1 MNPNFYDQDDPIL
14 SREDAIAILD
24 TPDEKL
30 DDLIARAEGLRRKY
44 KGNRVSIHI
53 LTNARSGNCS
63 QDCAYCVNNSLI
75 ICPMST
81 ETVFLTIMCML
92 FVWMMTIYGLVP
104 IREESMC

>member
-63 QDCAYCVNNSLI
+63 QDCAYCAQSCRSKADIEKYTTMIL
-75 ICPMST
+75 
-81 ETVFLTIMCML
+81 
-92 FVWMMTIYGLVP
+92 
-104 IREESMC
+104 

>member
-53 LTNARSGNCS
+53 LTMPAAATVPRIVPTVPSPAVPKRILRNTSG
-63 QDCAYCVNNSLI
+63 
-75 ICPMST
+75 
-81 ETVFLTIMCML
+81 
-92 FVWMMTIYGLVP
+92 
-104 IREESMC
+104 

>member
-44 KGNRVSIHI
+44 KATASAF
-53 LTNARSGNCS
+53 T
-63 QDCAYCVNNSLI
+63 
-75 ICPMST
+75 
-81 ETVFLTIMCML
+81 F
-92 FVWMMTIYGLVP
+92 
-104 IREESMC
+104 

>member
-53 LTNARSGNCS
+53 LTMPAAATVPGLCLRAQSCRSKADIENTSG
-63 QDCAYCVNNSLI
+63 
-75 ICPMST
+75 
-81 ETVFLTIMCML
+81 
-92 FVWMMTIYGLVP
+92 
-104 IREESMC
+104 

>member
-1 MNPNFYDQDDPIL
+1 MNLNFYDQDDPIL

-53 LTNARSGNCS
+53 LTVPSPAVPKRILKNTSG
-63 QDCAYCVNNSLI
+63 
-75 ICPMST
+75 
-81 ETVFLTIMCML
+81 
-92 FVWMMTIYGLVP
+92 
-104 IREESMC
+104 

>member
-1 MNPNFYDQDDPIL
+1 MIRMIRSSL
-14 SREDAIAILD
+14 VRDAIAILD

-63 QDCAYCVNNSLI
+63 PGLCLL
-75 ICPMST
+75 CPVLPFQSG
-81 ETVFLTIMCML
+81 
-92 FVWMMTIYGLVP
+92 Y
-104 IREESMC
+104 REIQVGGRGKALPRQ

>member
-53 LTNARSGNCS
+53 LTNARR
-63 QDCAYCVNNSLI
+63 QKTAAVWQ
-75 ICPMST
+75 ST
-81 ETVFLTIMCML
+81 CRF
-92 FVWMMTIYGLVP
+92 
-104 IREESMC
+104 S